1 MNKLI
6 CKLKSCVK
14 TLLMT
19 IFEGC
24 CLSVTVA
31 LPISIFGVIH
41 FWSGD
46 NLDFEFGLW
55 ESFSLWSEI
64 AVMLIP
70 GSILYLVT
78 KD

>member
-31 LPISIFGVIH
+31 LPISIFGAIQL
-41 FWSGD
+41 WSGD
-46 NLDFEFGLW
+46 NLDFEFGLR
-55 ESFSLWSEI
+55 ESFRLWSEM
-64 AVMLIP
+64 AVILIP
-70 GSILYLVT
+70 GSILYLAT
-78 KD
+78 QD

>member
-6 CKLKSCVK
+6 CKLKSYVK
-14 TLLMT
+14 PSLKAVSKVC
-19 IFEGC
+19 F
-24 CLSVTVA
+24 LSVTVA

-46 NLDFEFGLW
+46 NLDFEFGLR
-55 ESFSLWSEI
+55 ESFSLWSKI
-64 AVMLIP
+64 AVTLIP

-78 KD
+78 QD